1 MRYEQPVIYM
11 TENGSAS
18 DEPGLETAMHNYEP
32 RNYFKHYIQACAEA
46 MDAGVDLWG
55 YFAWSLMDNVSG
67 EVYYWYCRIRIVDI

>member
-46 MDAGVDLWG
+46 MDAGVDL
-55 YFAWSLMDNVSG
+55 
-67 EVYYWYCRIRIVDI
+67 